1 MNEIVI
7 ALISALA
14 TILTGTITGF
24 ISYKTMQLKEKVN
37 NQQFS
42 SVADKVNILI
52 ADCIKSTNQ
61 TYVDSLK
68 ESNSFDISAQ
78 KEAFNKSFDSIML
91 VLSDLDKKKKKK
103 NIGDL
108 GTWITTKIQSY
119 IKTSKNIK

>member
-42 SVADKVNILI
+42 SVVDKVNILI

-68 ESNSFDISAQ
+68 ESNSFDLSAQ

-91 VLSDLDKKKKKK
+91 VLSDSDKQILSK

>member
-42 SVADKVNILI
+42 SVVDKVNILI

-78 KEAFNKSFDSIML
+78 NEAFNKSFDSIML
-91 VLSDLDKKKKKK
+91 VLSDSDKQILSK

>member
-7 ALISALA
+7 ALICVLA
-14 TILTGTITGF
+14 TIFTGTITGF

-42 SVADKVNILI
+42 SVVDKVNILI

-91 VLSDLDKKKKKK
+91 VLSDSDKQILSK

-108 GTWITTKIQSY
+108 GTWITTKIQS
-119 IKTSKNIK
+119 KNIK

>member
-42 SVADKVNILI
+42 SVVDKVNILI

-91 VLSDLDKKKKKK
+91 VLSDSDKQILSK

>member
-91 VLSDLDKKKKKK
+91 VLSDSDKKKKKK

>member
-42 SVADKVNILI
+42 FVVDRVNILI

-91 VLSDLDKKKKKK
+91 VLSDSDKQILSK

>member
-1 MNEIVI
+1 MNEIVS

-42 SVADKVNILI
+42 SVVDKVNILI

-91 VLSDLDKKKKKK
+91 VLSDSDKQILSK